1 MITDLLPT
9 FLPRRPKW
17 KLGKIGLCWMREM
30 ALQRLG
36 KHQHKENR
44 LRQKG
49 AEMPKR
55 ITRIQE
61 SSRFFR
67 HTLDESLVLREDTQ
81 VRVPYVTALHMQKEN
96 ASKPHSGRIQNHGSL
111 HCNEQFDRRQKK
123 GCRVLHSTSV
133 TWYYVHAI

>member
-44 LRQKG
+44 LCQKG
-49 AEMPKR
+49 AEAKEDHKDSG
-55 ITRIQE
+55 IFQ
-61 SSRFFR
+61 
-67 HTLDESLVLREDTQ
+67 VLQT
-81 VRVPYVTALHMQKEN
+81 HM
-96 ASKPHSGRIQNHGSL
+96 G
-111 HCNEQFDRRQKK
+111 
-123 GCRVLHSTSV
+123 
-133 TWYYVHAI
+133 